1 MLMRIIRING
11 KPPGAIPMTD
21 PALPSVETVSNALL
35 YLMTAYQRT
44 QCPCVAAAI
53 VRHLEY
59 LAALPSTTEPL
70 RLLCTRLQFDWRQP
84 AARTDGQTFARVES
98 GARH

>member
-1 MLMRIIRING
+1 
-11 KPPGAIPMTD
+11 MTD

-44 QCPCVAAAI
+44 QCPCVASAI

-59 LAALPSTTEPL
+59 LATDPGTAEPL

-84 AARTDGQTFARVES
+84 ARIGSQAIVSAST

>member
-1 MLMRIIRING
+1 
-11 KPPGAIPMTD
+11 MTD

-44 QCPCVAAAI
+44 QCPCVATAI

-59 LAALPSTTEPL
+59 LAALPGTSEAL
-70 RLLCTRLQFDWRQP
+70 RQLCTRLQFDWRQP
-84 AARTDGQTFARVES
+84 ARTGGRAVAATSADT

>member
-1 MLMRIIRING
+1 
-11 KPPGAIPMTD
+11 MTD
-21 PALPSVETVSNALL
+21 PAMPSVETVSNALL

-59 LAALPSTTEPL
+59 LAAAPDTTEPL
-70 RLLCTRLQFDWRQP
+70 RLLCSRLQFDWRVS
-84 AARTDGQTFARVES
+84 ARAGGNRVVAS
-98 GARH
+98 ADTGARH

>member
-1 MLMRIIRING
+1 
-11 KPPGAIPMTD
+11 MTD

-59 LAALPSTTEPL
+59 VAALPGTPESL
-70 RLLCTRLQFDWRQP
+70 RLLCTRLQFDWRVP
-84 AARTDGQTFARVES
+84 ARYGGGHAVAVAPEGT

>member
-1 MLMRIIRING
+1 MRIIRI
-11 KPPGAIPMTD
+11 KDQPQGALPMTD
-21 PALPSVETVSNALL
+21 PASPSVETISNALL

-44 QCPCVAAAI
+44 QCPCVAGAI

-84 AARTDGQTFARVES
+84 AARNGGQTLASVES

>member
-1 MLMRIIRING
+1 MIRICD

-21 PALPSVETVSNALL
+21 TASPSVETVSNALL

-59 LAALPSTTEPL
+59 LAALPGTTEPL
-70 RLLCTRLQFDWRQP
+70 RVLCTRLQFDWRQP
-84 AARTDGQTFARVES
+84 AARTEGLTVASMES

>member
-1 MLMRIIRING
+1 
-11 KPPGAIPMTD
+11 MTD
-21 PALPSVETVSNALL
+21 AAPPSTEMASNALL

-44 QCPCVAAAI
+44 QCPCVAVAI

-59 LAALPSTTEPL
+59 LASSPSTSESL
-70 RLLCTRLQFDWRQP
+70 RMLCTRLQFDWRRS
-84 AARTDGQTFARVES
+84 ARAGTNATPSIAVDT

>member
-1 MLMRIIRING
+1 
-11 KPPGAIPMTD
+11 MTE

-44 QCPCVAAAI
+44 RCPCVAAAI

-59 LAALPSTTEPL
+59 LAMSPRTAEPL
-70 RLLCTRLQFDWRQP
+70 RLLCTRLQFEWRQP
-84 AARTDGQTFARVES
+84 ARAGATVSADT

>member
-1 MLMRIIRING
+1 
-11 KPPGAIPMTD
+11 MTD
-21 PALPSVETVSNALL
+21 LAPISAETVSNALL

-59 LAALPSTTEPL
+59 LAASPGTAEPL
-70 RLLCTRLQFDWRQP
+70 RLLCTRLQFEWRLP
-84 AARTDGQTFARVES
+84 ARTGSHAVAAADT

>member
-1 MLMRIIRING
+1 MPN
-11 KPPGAIPMTD
+11 
-21 PALPSVETVSNALL
+21 VETVSNALL

-59 LAALPSTTEPL
+59 LAVAPDTTEPL
-70 RLLCTRLQFDWRQP
+70 RLLCTRLQFDWRVP
-84 AARTDGQTFARVES
+84 ARTGGNRVVVS
-98 GARH
+98 AGTGARH